1 MTIKCHK
8 GIDLLHDPLLNKGT
22 AFTKKER
29 KAFGL
34 EGLLPP
40 RVVLLE
46 EQVARVYEN
55 LRRKSS
61 NLGKYIELRM
71 LQDRNEVLFYA
82 LVQKYLEEMIPII
95 YTPTVGEAVQ
105 LHSHI
110 YRFARGLYISPE
122 NVRQMKEMAKN
133 LPTGDI
139 ELIVVTD
146 NQGILGIGDQGIG
159 GMGIPIGKLSLYTLG
174 AGIHPSRCL
183 PISLDVGTDNET
195 LLKDPFYLG
204 IKQKRITGKKYAA
217 FIDTFVRNIQKLYP
231 KALVQWEDLSKQNAF
246 YNLEHYRDTLLSFND
261 DIQGTGAVAAAGLL
275 NACKIKK
282 ERFQDQIFCIY
293 GAGAGGIGVATQILN
308 SLIDEGVPHKEALR
322 KIFVLDSKG
331 LLMEGAPLEDYK
343 KPFAKSLPGREGG
356 APYQVGDV
364 VKKMK
369 VTALLGLSGKAGA
382 FTRDI
387 AEAMLCNTSR
397 PVIFPLSNP
406 TANAEANPNDLMQW
420 TNGAAIVATGS
431 PFEGFGQGNN
441 VFIFP
446 GVGLGALAAGAKKIT
461 DAMFTAA
468 ARRLSELV
476 SKGELDRGSI
486 YPPMKNLRSVC
497 VEVAMAVSGKSK
509 KEIVKRMWEPKYTA
523 L

>member
-1 MTIKCHK
+1 MSYK
-8 GIDLLHDPLLNKGT
+8 GINLLHDPLLNKGT

-29 KAFGL
+29 KDFGL

-55 LRRKSS
+55 LQRKSS

-122 NVRQMKEMAKN
+122 NVWQMEEMAKN
-133 LPTGDI
+133 LPAGDI

-195 LLKDPFYLG
+195 LLQDPFYLG
-204 IKQKRITGKKYAA
+204 TKKKRIIGKEYAD
-217 FIDTFVRNIQKLYP
+217 FIDTFVQNIRKLYP

-246 YNLEHYRDTLLSFND
+246 YNLEHYRDQILSFND
-261 DIQGTGAVAAAGLL
+261 DIQGTGSVAAAGLL
-275 NACKIKK
+275 NAVKIKK
-282 ERFQDQIFCIY
+282 EKFADQVFCIY
-293 GAGAGGIGVATQILN
+293 GAGAGGIGVARQILN
-308 SLIDEGVPHKEALR
+308 TLMKEGLSRKEALQ

-331 LLMEGAPLEDYK
+331 LIIAGQSGLEDYK
-343 KPFAKSLPGREGG
+343 KMFGAAYGERLPLAE
-356 APYQVGDV
+356 VI
-364 VKKMK
+364 KKK
-369 VTALLGLSGKAGA
+369 GVTVLLGLSGKAGA

-387 AEAMLCNTSR
+387 AEGLLQNTKR

-406 TANAEANPNDLMQW
+406 TANAEADPNDLMAW
-420 TNGAAIVATGS
+420 TKGAAIVATGS
-431 PFEGFGQGNN
+431 PFKGFGQGNN

-446 GVGLGALAAGAKKIT
+446 GVGLGVLAAGAKKIT
-461 DAMFTAA
+461 DVMFTAA
-468 ARRLSELV
+468 AQRLSELV
-476 SKGELDRGSI
+476 SKEELDRGLI
-486 YPPMKNLRSVC
+486 YPPMKNLRDVC

-509 KEIVKRMWEPKYTA
+509 KEIVKRMWEPRYTI

>member
-174 AGIHPSRCL
+174 A
-183 PISLDVGTDNET
+183 
-195 LLKDPFYLG
+195 
-204 IKQKRITGKKYAA
+204 
-217 FIDTFVRNIQKLYP
+217 
-231 KALVQWEDLSKQNAF
+231 
-246 YNLEHYRDTLLSFND
+246 
-261 DIQGTGAVAAAGLL
+261 
-275 NACKIKK
+275 
-282 ERFQDQIFCIY
+282 
-293 GAGAGGIGVATQILN
+293 
-308 SLIDEGVPHKEALR
+308 
-322 KIFVLDSKG
+322 
-331 LLMEGAPLEDYK
+331 
-343 KPFAKSLPGREGG
+343 
-356 APYQVGDV
+356 
-364 VKKMK
+364 
-369 VTALLGLSGKAGA
+369 
-382 FTRDI
+382 
-387 AEAMLCNTSR
+387 
-397 PVIFPLSNP
+397 
-406 TANAEANPNDLMQW
+406 
-420 TNGAAIVATGS
+420 
-431 PFEGFGQGNN
+431 
-441 VFIFP
+441 
-446 GVGLGALAAGAKKIT
+446 
-461 DAMFTAA
+461 
-468 ARRLSELV
+468 
-476 SKGELDRGSI
+476 
-486 YPPMKNLRSVC
+486 
-497 VEVAMAVSGKSK
+497 
-509 KEIVKRMWEPKYTA
+509 
-523 L
+523 